1 MAIKQKVSGC
11 RRLSNYLQDS
21 DNATNVA
28 KKNRPH
34 CLDFPL
40 NKIVSAGNLGGQHCH
55 IWPLVTL
62 RMTVNS
68 PLERSMTLVKSAI
81 NREVIAIAAGLSF
94 PRQIAARK
102 NLSHQMQDCSAKQQN
117 SRWEFDANGSQ
128 HRISPVPASGTV
140 LWLLQPWSVTATTRT
155 WQEILGKTG
164 TIKE

>member
-1 MAIKQKVSGC
+1 MP
-11 RRLSNYLQDS
+11 LMLQ
-21 DNATNVA
+21 

-62 RMTVNS
+62 RMTVKS

-102 NLSHQMQDCSAKQQN
+102 NLSHQMQVCSAKQQN
-117 SRWEFDANGSQ
+117 SR
-128 HRISPVPASGTV
+128 
-140 LWLLQPWSVTATTRT
+140 
-155 WQEILGKTG
+155 
-164 TIKE
+164 